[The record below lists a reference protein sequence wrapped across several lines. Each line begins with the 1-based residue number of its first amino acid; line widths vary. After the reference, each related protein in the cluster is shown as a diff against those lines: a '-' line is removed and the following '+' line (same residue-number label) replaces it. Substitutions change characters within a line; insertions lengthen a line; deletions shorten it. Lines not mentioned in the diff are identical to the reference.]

1 MPEMIQIEKNYK
13 LTLTE
18 QQAKELYEFLLRA
31 KDKGVLSVNV
41 DLLLVYHELKKL
53 FGNEIL

>member
-1 MPEMIQIEKNYK
+1 MIQIEKNYK